1 MSFERHF
8 KIAAQMQNIAS
19 ACDFVINAA
28 RAAGLSEQGVY
39 HCHLAVDEACTNI
52 IEHGF
57 LVSSPENIIHII
69 CAFHEDTLT
78 IVIEDNGK
86 PFDPTQVQDPDI
98 TLDIQERQ
106 LGGYGVFFIKRFM
119 DEVSYEHADEVNR
132 LVLLKHVPI
141 EKFDTI
147 LAAQMD
153 ILQVPPSISVIIPVG
168 ALDANTSHALR
179 SAIENE
185 LNNGHKDLI
194 IDLRDVQFLSS
205 ASLKVLVRAW
215 QQAREEL
222 GEVLLCCL
230 SQPIRALMSSI
241 GLDLVFTIMPTRQ
254 SAIERLKNKK

>member
-8 KIAAQMQNIAS
+8 KIAALMQNVAS
-19 ACDFVINAA
+19 ACDFVILAA
-28 RAAGLSEQGVY
+28 CDAGLGEQAVH

-57 LVSSPENIIHII
+57 SEPSPDNVIHII

-78 IVIEDNGK
+78 IVIEDNGQ

-98 TLDIQERQ
+98 TLDIEERQ

-119 DEVSYEHADEVNR
+119 DEVSYDHADGVNR

-141 EKFDTI
+141 DNGYPV
-147 LAAQMD
+147 LSAQMD
-153 ILQVPPSISVIIPVG
+153 ILHIPPSISVIIPVG
-168 ALDANTSHALR
+168 SLDANASHALQ

-194 IDLRDVQFLSS
+194 IDLHEVKFLSS

-215 QQAREEL
+215 QQAHEEL
-222 GEVLLCCL
+222 GEVLLCCI
-230 SQPIRALMSSI
+230 SQQIRELMTII
-241 GLDLVFTIMPTRQ
+241 GLDLVFTLMPTRQ